1 MLMNKI
7 EKANKEAVNR
17 MIQSQPVLKG
27 IKRAGDVLDG
37 LDKHVIYH
45 AGPPIEWE
53 DMCGPLRGAVIGA
66 MKYEGWA
73 DDEDE
78 AVKLIEAGEIKFDSN
93 HHHNAVGPMT
103 GIISQSMPVFEVEN
117 TKYGNVAYSTINEGI
132 GKVMRFGAN
141 GPEVLNRLHWL
152 EDEFAPV
159 MDKVIEKTGGVNLK
173 NVISKALA
181 MGDEMHQRNIA
192 ASLIFYKEVCGEL
205 AEVLRDYDNDREIV
219 EFIIKKNDQ
228 FFLNLAMAAGKAIMD
243 SVRGIEYSTVVTA
256 MSRNGTDFGINV
268 SGLDG
273 EWYTAPVKKADGL
286 FFPGYSEEDANL
298 DIGDSTILEC
308 IGIGGFAMGSA
319 PAVVNF
325 IGAGS
330 VDKAVEYS
338 KNMGKITVDRNSDL
352 AMPNMNFLG
361 AASGIDIRKVVDRRI
376 LPVINTGIAHKE
388 AGVGQVGAGIVN
400 PPVDIFEKALID
412 YAEKYNL

>member
-1 MLMNKI
+1 MNKI
-7 EKANKEAVNR
+7 EKANEEAVTR

-37 LDKHVIYH
+37 LGKHVIYH
-45 AGPPIEWE
+45 AGPPIEWA

-66 MKYEGWA
+66 MKYEGWV

-78 AVKLIEAGEIKFDSN
+78 AVELIEAGEITFDSN

-117 TKYGNVAYSTINEGI
+117 VRYGNVAYSSINEGI

-141 GPEVLNRLHWL
+141 GPEVIERLHWL
-152 EDEFAPV
+152 EDVFAPV

-192 ASLIFYKEVCGEL
+192 ASLIFYKEISGEL
-205 AEVLRDYDNDREIV
+205 TEVLKDYDNGREIV
-219 EFIIKKNDQ
+219 EFIVKKNDQ

-268 SGLDG
+268 SGLEG

-338 KNMGKITVDRNSDL
+338 EEMGKITVSRNSDL

-361 AASGIDIRKVVDRRI
+361 AASGIDVRKVVDRRI

-400 PPVDIFEKALID
+400 PPVDIFEQALTD
-412 YAEKYNL
+412 FAKKYDLK